1 VPPTK
6 KISAEPALVSVSV
19 KIDKAL
25 NDELDTLIH
34 EAKMEGLVPRNFGK
48 SDVLREAIR
57 KELPV
62 FREKLTKLRRQG
74 TVALTK

>member
-62 FREKLTKLRRQG
+62 FRENMNKLRRKNSG
-74 TVALTK
+74 AHAK

>member
-1 VPPTK
+1 MPPTK
-6 KISAEPALVSVSV
+6 NLTPEPSLVSVSV

-34 EAKMEGLVPRNFGK
+34 QAKMEGLVPRNFGK

-62 FREKLTKLRRQG
+62 FRENLNKLRRKSSAVQ
-74 TVALTK
+74 AK

>member
-1 VPPTK
+1 MPPTK
-6 KISAEPALVSVSV
+6 NTTSEPSLVSVSV
-19 KIDKAL
+19 KIDKAQ

-34 EAKMEGLVPRNFGK
+34 QAKMEGLVPRNFGK

-62 FREKLTKLRRQG
+62 FRENLNKLRRKAGAAQ
-74 TVALTK
+74 AK

>member
-1 VPPTK
+1 MPPTK
-6 KISAEPALVSVSV
+6 TLAPEPSLVSVSV

-25 NDELDTLIH
+25 NDELDPLLH
-34 EAKMEGLVPRNFGK
+34 QAKMEGRVPRSVRK

-62 FREKLTKLRRQG
+62 FRD
-74 TVALTK
+74 TV

>member
-1 VPPTK
+1 MPPTK
-6 KISAEPALVSVSV
+6 NLAPEPSLVSVSV

-25 NDELDTLIH
+25 NDELDPLIH
-34 EAKMEGLVPRNFGK
+34 QAKMEGLVPRNFGK

-62 FREKLTKLRRQG
+62 FRDK
-74 TVALTK
+74 V

>member
-74 TVALTK
+74 TAALTK

>member
-1 VPPTK
+1 MPPTK
-6 KISAEPALVSVSV
+6 NLTPEPSLVSVSV

-25 NDELDTLIH
+25 NDELDPLIH
-34 EAKMEGLVPRNFGK
+34 RAKMEGLVPRNFGK

-62 FREKLTKLRRQG
+62 FRDK
-74 TVALTK
+74 V

>member
-1 VPPTK
+1 MPPTK
-6 KISAEPALVSVSV
+6 NLTPEPSLVSVSV

-34 EAKMEGLVPRNFGK
+34 QAKMEGLVPRNFGK

-62 FREKLTKLRRQG
+62 FRESLNKLRRKSSAAQ
-74 TVALTK
+74 AK

>member
-1 VPPTK
+1 MPPTK
-6 KISAEPALVSVSV
+6 NLAPEPSLVSVSV

-34 EAKMEGLVPRNFGK
+34 QAKMEGLVPRNFGK
-48 SDVLREAIR
+48 SDVLRDAIR

-62 FREKLTKLRRQG
+62 FRENLNKLRRKSSAAQ
-74 TVALTK
+74 AK

>member
-1 VPPTK
+1 MPPTK
-6 KISAEPALVSVSV
+6 NLTPEPSLVSVSV

-25 NDELDTLIH
+25 NDELDPLIH
-34 EAKMEGLVPRNFGK
+34 QAKMEGLVPRSFGK

-62 FREKLTKLRRQG
+62 FRDKLSKLRRKSSAAQ
-74 TVALTK
+74 AM

>member
-1 VPPTK
+1 MPPTK
-6 KISAEPALVSVSV
+6 NLTPEPSLVSVSV

-34 EAKMEGLVPRNFGK
+34 QAKMEGLVPRNFGK

-62 FREKLTKLRRQG
+62 FRENLNKLRRQATG
-74 TVALTK
+74 APPK

>member
-1 VPPTK
+1 MPPTK
-6 KISAEPALVSVSV
+6 NLAPEPSLVSVSV
-19 KIDKAL
+19 KIDKAQ

-34 EAKMEGLVPRNFGK
+34 QAKMEGLVPRNFGK

-62 FREKLTKLRRQG
+62 FRENLNKLRRKSSAAQ
-74 TVALTK
+74 AK